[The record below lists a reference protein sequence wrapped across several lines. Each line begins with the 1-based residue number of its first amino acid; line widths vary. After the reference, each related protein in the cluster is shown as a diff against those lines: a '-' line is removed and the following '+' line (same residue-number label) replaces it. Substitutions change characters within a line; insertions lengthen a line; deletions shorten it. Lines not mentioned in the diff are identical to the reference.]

1 MRPQPDAT
9 LDDWLSYLEHLHSQA
24 IDMGLDRLRAV
35 ASRLDLPLVSV
46 GRARPFVF
54 TVAGTNGKGSTCDA
68 LRQMSLL
75 AGCRVGLYTS
85 PHLHRFNERV
95 QIDAAP
101 VTDTCLIAA
110 FEQVELARGEVTLT
124 YFEFTT
130 LAAFVVFQ
138 AADLDVWVLEVGLGG
153 RLDAVNLVDPNV
165 AIVTTVDLDHAA
177 FLGTDRNQI
186 GVEKA
191 GIFRPGVDAVLGSD
205 DLPPTVVACAE
216 ALMAPVSSL
225 GQTHGDDDATLWWT
239 DTDGRHNVNATGLT
253 TTVPANNLVT
263 ARQAF
268 ARSPFRLSD
277 DQTLAA
283 FNAVVPAGRMQK
295 VHSLGCDWVLDVGHN
310 PHAARYLARRLGDRR
325 WHVLLGMLAD
335 KDVEAVTR
343 ALAPLAAS
351 WSLVTLSVPR
361 GLSAAELNARA
372 TVSPARCYDS
382 VAAAVAAAP
391 EDAQGLPILVCGSFF
406 TVADALSLLS
416 Q

>member
-35 ASRLDLPLVSV
+35 ASRLDLPLRSA
-46 GRARPFVF
+46 GRQRPFVF
-54 TVAGTNGKGSTCDA
+54 TVAGTNGKGSTCDT
-68 LRQMSLL
+68 LRQLSLA

-85 PHLHRFNERV
+85 PHLHHFNERV
-95 QIDAAP
+95 QIDASP
-101 VTDTCLIAA
+101 VTDACLIAA
-110 FEQVELARGEVTLT
+110 FEQVELARGDITLT

-165 AIVTTVDLDHAA
+165 AVVTTVDLDHAA
-177 FLGTDRNQI
+177 FLGTDRDQI
-186 GVEKA
+186 GTEKA
-191 GIFRPGVDAVLGSD
+191 GIFRQGTDAVLGSD
-205 DLPPTVVACAE
+205 DLPHTVVARAE
-216 ALMAPVSSL
+216 ALEAPVWAL
-225 GQTHGDDDATLWWT
+225 GTSHGVDQSGLWWT
-239 DTDGRHNVNATGLT
+239 AEEGVHRLDTAALT
-253 TTVPANNLVT
+253 TTVPPENLAS

-268 ARSPFRLSD
+268 ARSPFQVTD
-277 DQTLAA
+277 AQTLAA
-283 FNAVVPAGRMQK
+283 FNAVVPAGRLQQ
-295 VHSLGCDWVLDVGHN
+295 VRALNGDWVLDVGHN

-325 WHVLLGMLAD
+325 WHILLGMLSD

-343 ALAPLAAS
+343 ALSPMAAS
-351 WSLVTLSVPR
+351 WSLATLSVPR
-361 GLSAAELNARA
+361 GLTATELNARA

-391 EDAQGLPILVCGSFF
+391 AEAQGLPILVCGSFF
-406 TVADALSLLS
+406 TVAEALTALT

>member
-1 MRPQPDAT
+1 MHPQPDAT
-9 LDDWLSYLEHLHSQA
+9 LDDWLRYLEHLHSQA

-35 ASRLDLPLVSV
+35 ASRLDLPLVSA
-46 GRARPFVF
+46 GRKRPFVF
-54 TVAGTNGKGSTCDA
+54 TVAGTNGKGSTCDT
-68 LRQMSLL
+68 LRQLSLL

-85 PHLHRFNERV
+85 PHLHQFNERV
-95 QIDAAP
+95 QIDTNP
-101 VTDTCLIAA
+101 VTDACLIAA
-110 FEQVELARGEVTLT
+110 FEQVELARGDVTLT

-153 RLDAVNLVDPNV
+153 RLDAVNLVDADV

-177 FLGTDRNQI
+177 FLGTDRDQI

-191 GIFRPGVDAVLGSD
+191 GIFRQGTEAVLGSD
-205 DLPPTVVACAE
+205 DLPYTVMARAE
-216 ALMAPVSSL
+216 ALSAPVSPF
-225 GQTHGDDDATLWWT
+225 GVTHGVDDAGLWWT
-239 DTDGRHNVNATGLT
+239 GADGMHRLTADRLT
-253 TTVPANNLVT
+253 TTVPPDNLVS

-268 ARSPFRLSD
+268 ARSPFMLD
-277 DQTLAA
+277 DEQTLAA
-283 FNAVVPAGRMQK
+283 FNAVIPAGRLQLISK
-295 VHSLGCDWVLDVGHN
+295 QGCDWVLDVGHN

-325 WHVLLGMLAD
+325 WHVVLGMLAD
-335 KDVEAVTR
+335 KDVEAVTG
-343 ALAPLAAS
+343 ALVPLAAS
-351 WSLVTLSVPR
+351 WSLATLSVPR
-361 GLSAAELNARA
+361 GLTSAELNARA

-406 TVADALSLLS
+406 TVAEALSLLT

>member
-1 MRPQPDAT
+1 MRPQPDAS

-35 ASRLDLPLVSV
+35 ASRLDLPLASA
-46 GRARPFVF
+46 GRTRPFVF

-95 QIDAAP
+95 QIDSTP
-101 VTDTCLIAA
+101 VTDSCLIAA
-110 FEQVELARGEVTLT
+110 FEQVELARGDVTLT

-177 FLGTDRNQI
+177 FLGTDRDQV

-191 GIFRPGVDAVLGSD
+191 GIFRPGADAVLGSD
-205 DLPPTVVACAE
+205 DLPATVVARAE
-216 ALMAPVSSL
+216 ALNAPVSPL
-225 GQTHGDDDATLWWT
+225 GQSHGADAAELWWT
-239 DTDGRHNVNATGLT
+239 DADGRHSVKMAGLT
-253 TTVPANNLVT
+253 TTVPTDNLAT
-263 ARQAF
+263 ARMAF
-268 ARSPFRLSD
+268 ARSPFKLTE
-277 DQTLAA
+277 DQTLVA
-283 FNAVVPAGRMQK
+283 FNAVVPAGRMQILRK
-295 VHSLGCDWVLDVGHN
+295 HGCDWVLDVGHN

-335 KDVEAVTR
+335 KDIEAVTR

-351 WSLVTLSVPR
+351 WSLVTLAVPR
-361 GLSAAELNARA
+361 GLTAAELNARA

>member
-35 ASRLDLPLVSV
+35 ASRLDLPLASA
-46 GRARPFVF
+46 GRTRPFVF

-95 QIDAAP
+95 QIDSTP
-101 VTDTCLIAA
+101 VTDACLIAA

-191 GIFRPGVDAVLGSD
+191 GIFRSGADAVLGSD

-216 ALMAPVSSL
+216 ALTAPVSSL
-225 GQTHGDDDATLWWT
+225 GQTHGADDTELWWT
-239 DTDGRHNVNATGLT
+239 DADGKHSLNATGLT
-253 TTVPANNLVT
+253 TTVPSDNLVT

-268 ARSPFRLSD
+268 ARSPFRLTD

-283 FNAVVPAGRMQK
+283 FNAVVPAGRMQRIRK
-295 VHSLGCDWVLDVGHN
+295 HGCDWVLDVGHN

-361 GLSAAELNARA
+361 GLTATELNARA

-382 VAAAVAAAP
+382 AAAAVAAAP